1 MLHIVIA
8 RSFIFFVIYL
18 IKKQISWNARII
30 TNFYNIFITGSIP
43 TILQNPLNNTVIKN
57 EPVTLDCRASGSPI
71 PVIEWFKDGQLV
83 ATAPADASSH
93 RILLP
98 DGSLF
103 FLRAMQ
109 NKKEQDA
116 GTYWCVASNTE
127 GVARSSNATLDIA
140 CKFTSS
146 MIDNF
151 SLYRLVWNVLTIC
164 CVSLAMKN
172 EENFL
177 LAWYIM

>member
-1 MLHIVIA
+1 MFEETRVFTNVIKYHKNIA
-8 RSFIFFVIYL
+8 TFYPYTKLFISILF
-18 IKKQISWNARII
+18 S
-30 TNFYNIFITGSIP
+30 GSIP
-43 TILQNPLNNTVIKN
+43 TILQNPLNNTVVRN
-57 EPVTLDCRASGSPI
+57 EPVTLDCRASGTPN
-71 PVIEWFKDGQLV
+71 PVIEWFKDGQIV
-83 ATAPADASSH
+83 KTAPEDPSSH

-140 CKFTSS
+140 CKF
-146 MIDNF
+146 IIRF
-151 SLYRLVWNVLTIC
+151 
-164 CVSLAMKN
+164 
-172 EENFL
+172 
-177 LAWYIM
+177 

>member
-1 MLHIVIA
+1 MP
-8 RSFIFFVIYL
+8 
-18 IKKQISWNARII
+18 
-30 TNFYNIFITGSIP
+30 SID
-43 TILQNPLNNTVIKN
+43 QNPLNNTVIRN
-57 EPVTLDCRASGSPI
+57 EPVTLDCRAKGTPP

-83 ATAPADASSH
+83 KTAPEDPSSH

-116 GTYWCVASNTE
+116 GVYWCVASNVD

-140 CKFTSS
+140 CKYF
-146 MIDNF
+146 F
-151 SLYRLVWNVLTIC
+151 SNMCLQHIGC
-164 CVSLAMKN
+164 K
-172 EENFL
+172 E
-177 LAWYIM
+177 I

>member
-83 ATAPADASSH
+83 ATAPDDASSH

-146 MIDNF
+146 MF
-151 SLYRLVWNVLTIC
+151 
-164 CVSLAMKN
+164 
-172 EENFL
+172 
-177 LAWYIM
+177 

>member
-1 MLHIVIA
+1 MRSVIFLFNVNHCTNIQTPKFTNVQFKFFGAFYIIDFIV
-8 RSFIFFVIYL
+8 L
-18 IKKQISWNARII
+18 
-30 TNFYNIFITGSIP
+30 GSIP
-43 TILQNPLNNTVIKN
+43 TILQNPLNNTVIRN
-57 EPVTLDCRASGSPI
+57 EPVTLDCRASGTPT

-83 ATAPADASSH
+83 KTAPEDPSSH

-140 CKFTSS
+140 CKFE
-146 MIDNF
+146 
-151 SLYRLVWNVLTIC
+151 
-164 CVSLAMKN
+164 N
-172 EENFL
+172 EIQIN
-177 LAWYIM
+177 I